1 MINIADSTDFLPLL
15 NAVLITDLFGILL
28 SNMGLLKS
36 EVLKNW
42 YSTYNLSAVIADV
55 SIILIVLIIARAIYY
70 KVFETFSLVNF
81 IGLAVVLQIAH
92 DLLFA
97 VFFTSV
103 PRGLNKM
110 IDTFKD
116 YAKEL
121 SYKAVVADS
130 VMMIMS
136 SLIASYLLNKN
147 NNTNTIVLISSMYL
161 LPYLLYN

>member
-1 MINIADSTDFLPLL
+1 MSNIADSTAFLPLL

-55 SIILIVLIIARAIYY
+55 SIILIVLIITRAIYY

-97 VFFTSV
+97 VFFSSV

-116 YAKEL
+116 YASEM
-121 SYKAVVADS
+121 SYKAVLADS

-136 SLIASYLLNKN
+136 SLIATYLLNKN

>member
-1 MINIADSTDFLPLL
+1 MSNIADSTAFLPLL

-28 SNMGLLKS
+28 SNMGILKS

-55 SIILIVLIIARAIYY
+55 SIILIVLIITRAIYY
-70 KVFETFSLVNF
+70 KVFETFSLVSF

-97 VFFTSV
+97 VFFSSV
-103 PRGLNKM
+103 PRGVNRM